1 MRDWL
6 SDFEAMTAEV
16 ASLRAENAKL
26 KEASADLLR
35 DWQAERAEAENLR
48 DRVAALGAR
57 VAALETAGAYLRAI
71 QLKEAIYRALTV
83 QALRMRHEI
92 YHGGHMG
99 RDEFD
104 RTYLNGL
111 GRYERRIARID
122 GIPLDTAG
130 LLEEDEE

>member
-48 DRVAALGAR
+48 DRVAALEAERDRLAGECAGHVEQLRSAAGRGFADQLGPVSARTRAMLAAAARAETYRGATKR
-57 VAALETAGAYLRAI
+57 
-71 QLKEAIYRALTV
+71 K
-83 QALRMRHEI
+83 
-92 YHGGHMG
+92 
-99 RDEFD
+99 
-104 RTYLNGL
+104 
-111 GRYERRIARID
+111 ERRNAR
-122 GIPLDTAG
+122 LA
-130 LLEEDEE
+130 E